1 MLEFLNNL
9 KQLWSFKILSFFG
22 YVFII
27 LLALAFFIVPT
38 DIQYLGP
45 IVLWIILTLI
55 SFLYIALFITLILI
69 GIFEYQKKNFL
80 EEYKQNIMFKIFSIG
95 LVLPSLIILI
105 LPLVVILWSI
115 ILICLS

>member
-55 SFLYIALFITLILI
+55 SFLYIAV
-69 GIFEYQKKNFL
+69 FL
-80 EEYKQNIMFKIFSIG
+80 NIKRKIFLKNINKILCLKYSL
-95 LVLPSLIILI
+95 LV
-105 LPLVVILWSI
+105 
-115 ILICLS
+115 